1 MRRGHLPETEILT
14 GTGAVPVKV
23 PRAQDR
29 GDAVEKVRFTSKI
42 LPPYLRK
49 GNSQYTNGDSAQAP
63 NLWQPP
69 DAWEDIMT
77 DKANEILRAID
88 KGIIGESG
96 ETAR

>member
-1 MRRGHLPETEILT
+1 MPF
-14 GTGAVPVKV
+14 KV
-23 PRAQDR
+23 PRARDR

-49 GNSQYTNGDSAQAP
+49 GNSKYTNGNSAQAP